1 MAADLRETQENQG
14 VSENRIDKFGFI
26 LNIRH
31 FGQNV
36 NNPKPSSKGTIWGSC
51 RAKKQAAPDRNFELE
66 IEPET
71 VLELEFEPEI
81 LQSFTAICGDLA
93 KKLLCLRCTGGSRF
107 PHRPEFQ
114 VKTTLKPSRRRVQ
127 GGEESQRSERE
138 MIFDAKHKKSSQAI
152 QSLRRRWSCYPDSNW
167 GPHPYQLIVEK
178 WADTLILHGSQAFC
192 L

>member
-1 MAADLRETQENQG
+1 MRLYHPHQNGRGGEPHK
-14 VSENRIDKFGFI
+14 SESII
-26 LNIRH
+26 IIRC
-31 FGQNV
+31 FCPKV
-36 NNPKPSSKGTIWGSC
+36 NNPRPSSKCTIPASC
-51 RAKKQAAPDRNFELE
+51 RAKKQAATARNFELE
-66 IEPET
+66 FELET

-81 LQSFTAICGDLA
+81 LQSFTAVCGDLA

-114 VKTTLKPSRRRVQ
+114 AKTTLKPSRRRVQ

-167 GPHPYQLIVEK
+167 GPHPYQGCALPAE
-178 WADTLILHGSQAFC
+178 L
-192 L
+192 